1 MENDIRPYYQLMNEL
16 KKYVDQLPKPKRQ
29 PSDKTKYQY
38 RCDVKSMDDRQL
50 EPSSIAKTKNT
61 YYKYRAAWIFCYK
74 EAFYELHKEIN
85 STQDKN
91 QKIFLIQ
98 QLELIAEQIK
108 KYPPDPKGE
117 KFKEIKS
124 LIESGVDVDDIEKTG
139 WRAIK
144 GEIDDIKNHSKKY
157 QRLPKNWNERYF
169 KHVSSKNSKYTK
181 AIAFLAISGCR
192 PAELENGVSLGLR
205 EDGSIKL
212 CIESIKTHDGD
223 YGQKTRKFTVKSD
236 SSEYQYLVDL
246 MKKNDDQIW
255 IQIESAKKLGEQM
268 RKYSKKVFPRMKSF
282 ISPYT
287 YRHQFARQV
296 KTTLIDKVD
305 VAVAL
310 GHSNDKS
317 QRFYANAS
325 KNAGGMQIKEL
336 EGTREVKQISQASEI
351 VSPDLFNKPGSSNLM
366 DL

>member
-1 MENDIRPYYQLMNEL
+1 LINW
-16 KKYVDQLPKPKRQ
+16 PKSKRQ
-29 PSDKTKYQY
+29 PSDKTKTQY
-38 RCDVKSMDDRQL
+38 RRDVKAMDGRQL

-61 YYKYRAAWIFCYK
+61 YYKYRAAWIFCYT
-74 EAFYELHKEIN
+74 EAFYELHKLIN
-85 STQDKN
+85 NTQDKN

-98 QLELIAEQIK
+98 QLELIVERIK

-117 KFKEIKS
+117 NFKKIKS
-124 LIESGVDVDDIEKTG
+124 MIESGVKTKDIEKTG
-139 WRAIK
+139 WRSIK
-144 GEIDDIKNHSKKY
+144 DEIDSVKNHSKKY

-169 KHVSSKNSKYTK
+169 KYIASKNSKYTK

-192 PAELENGVSLGLR
+192 PAELEKGVSLGLR

-212 CIESIKTHDGD
+212 CIESIKTHDD
-223 YGQKTRKFTVKSD
+223 KYGQKTREFTVKSD
-236 SSEYQYLVDL
+236 SIEHQYLVDL
-246 MKKNDDQIW
+246 MKKSNNQTW
-255 IQIESAKKLGEQM
+255 IQIESAKKLGAQM
-268 RKYSKKVFPRMKSF
+268 CKYSKKVFPRMKSF

-287 YRHQFARQV
+287 YRHQFAR
-296 KTTLIDKVD
+296 KAKAALNEKVD

-336 EGTREVKQISQASEI
+336 EGTREVKQISQTSEI
-351 VSPDLFNKPGSSNLM
+351 LSPNLFDKSELSNSM
-366 DL
+366 IM

>member
-1 MENDIRPYYQLMNEL
+1 VENDIRPYYALMNDL

-29 PSDKTKYQY
+29 PSDKTKKQY
-38 RCDVKSMDDRQL
+38 RRDVKSMNDREL

-74 EAFYELHKEIN
+74 EVFYELHKEI
-85 STQDKN
+85 SGTQDKN

-98 QLELIAEQIK
+98 QLELIAERIK

-117 KFKEIKS
+117 RFKEIKAQ
-124 LIESGVDVDDIEKTG
+124 IESGVDVDDIEKTG

-144 GEIDDIKNHSKKY
+144 DEMDSVKSHSKKY

-181 AIAFLAISGCR
+181 AIAFMAISGCR
-192 PAELENGVSLGLR
+192 PAELENDVSLRLR
-205 EDGSIKL
+205 DDGSIKL
-212 CIESIKTHDGD
+212 CIESIKTHDD
-223 YGQKTRKFTVKSD
+223 QYGQKMREFTVKSD
-236 SSEYQYLVDL
+236 SIEHHYLVDL
-246 MKKNDDQIW
+246 MKKNDNQVW
-255 IQIESAKKLGEQM
+255 MQIESAKKLGEQM
-268 RKYSKKVFPRMKSF
+268 RKYSKKVFPRLKSY

-287 YRHQFARQV
+287 YRHQFAR
-296 KTTLIDKVD
+296 KAKAALAEKVG

-317 QRFYANAS
+317 QRYYANAS
-325 KNAGGMQIKEL
+325 KNAGGMVVSDL
-336 EGTREVKQISQASEI
+336 EGTRDVKKISSSSEI
-351 VSPDLFNKPGSSNLM
+351 LSPELFNTFDSRGLM
-366 DL
+366 GM